1 MEPAELLGHLPGI
14 LGVGLDIVDMDDFTF
29 KQRASG
35 SGITLQLDRNVPVV
49 IHKFLRVSEGHSTV
63 ELVALALRN
72 RSLVS
77 FAQPSRRP
85 QQRVEDSLEVK
96 RGPTDDLEHVGGSG
110 LLLKGFTQ
118 LIEQPRVL
126 NGDDRLIGECFGKF
140 DLLVGERA
148 YDRTKQHNYANHRTL
163 AHQRNA

>member
-1 MEPAELLGHLPGI
+1 MEPAELLSHLPGV
-14 LGVGLDIVDMDDFTF
+14 LRVGLDIVDMDDFTF

-35 SGITLQLDRNVPVV
+35 SGITLQLDRNVPDV
-49 IHKFLRVSEGHSTV
+49 IHKFLRVSEGHSAV

-96 RGPTDDLEHVGGSG
+96 RGPTDDLEHIGGGS
-110 LLLKGFTQ
+110 LLLKRFAY
-118 LIEQPRVL
+118 LIQKASVFDSN
-126 NGDDRLIGECFGKF
+126 NGLISEGLHKRDLLIGEGFN
-140 DLLVGERA
+140 L
-148 YDRTKQHNYANHRTL
+148 
-163 AHQRNA
+163 